1 MEMFKNVT
9 QYIAKALNSK
19 YICKLIA
26 IVLVIT
32 LFNFVSLIGELNYAF
47 ADTFDCYDKTCRPE
61 KALVNSNECK
71 KDRDYTITAINNE
84 NEITVLSIHGGKI
97 EDYTSEISWDL
108 SKRYG
113 WNFYDFN
120 GHIEKDT
127 PCWNLDTS
135 EFKDKNFPVLH
146 ITSTNF
152 DEPDAIDLVE
162 SHKKAVSIH
171 GFSRTEKIPKTQT
184 ICVGGANEAQVSKF
198 IEYIEG
204 KRDKTDKI
212 KDLLGYSLNII
223 NVPASESIPQ
233 KEKEICLKPRSL
245 KGTDEDNIVNR
256 TNKGLN
262 NNDKKGGLQ
271 IELNRKIRADLA
283 EGKDERNASP
293 PNKNQLLRNVIYD
306 AINHAMV
313 KS

>member
-1 MEMFKNVT
+1 MFKNVT
-9 QYIAKALNSK
+9 QNIAKALSSK

-32 LFNFVSLIGELNYAF
+32 LFNFVSLIGELNYAL
-47 ADTFDCYDKTCRPE
+47 ADTFDCYDKTCRLE

-135 EFKDKNFPVLH
+135 EFEDKNFPVLH

-152 DEPDAIDLVE
+152 DEPDAIDLIE

-171 GFSRTEKIPKTQT
+171 GFRREEKIPKTQT
-184 ICVGGANEAQVSKF
+184 ICVGGANEAQISKF
-198 IEYIEG
+198 IEYLKD
-204 KRDKTDKI
+204 KRDEIDKI
-212 KDLLGYSLNII
+212 KNLLDYSLNII
-223 NVPASESIPQ
+223 NVPNPENASQQER
-233 KEKEICLKPRSL
+233 EICLKPYPL
-245 KGTDEDNIVNR
+245 KGTKKDNIVNR
-256 TNKGLN
+256 TNKRSN
-262 NNDKKGGLQ
+262 NNDRKGGLQ
-271 IELNRKIRADLA
+271 IELNREIRKSLA
-283 EGKDERNASP
+283 KGKDYPNASSP
-293 PNKNQLLRNVIYD
+293 DENQLLRNIIYE